1 MIPKFQSKSTVK
13 KVAPEARAAVLADS
27 KRLPKPAPGSASE
40 EDSSSA
46 EDGDEA
52 DTEIAVTKASA
63 GAAAPTVNDRTLH
76 CYKWE
81 EALLEEVCMVL
92 LCLLFVNETCCD
104 VRCR

>member
-13 KVAPEARAAVLADS
+13 KVASEARAAVLADS
-27 KRLPKPAPGSASE
+27 KRLPKPVPGSASE

-52 DTEIAVTKASA
+52 DAEIAVTKASA
-63 GAAAPTVNDRTLH
+63 GAAPLAVNDRTLH

-81 EALLEEVCMVL
+81 EALLEEVWL
-92 LCLLFVNETCCD
+92 A
-104 VRCR
+104 